1 MDDLISRQKALD
13 HLRKRLIQT
22 ANNNVGFVCDAGST
36 FQDAS
41 ERVKTWLDEVP
52 SAQPELLTV
61 NIDNEL
67 TKDECDRLKQVM
79 MDSPILLLPSA
90 QRTGRWIWD
99 DEGYHC
105 TECFYHAYNATG
117 EIMTGE
123 YKFCPN
129 CGARMEVQE

>member
-52 SAQPELLTV
+52 S
-61 NIDNEL
+61 IDAVPVIRC
-67 TKDECDRLKQVM
+67 KDCKHWTTMVERPKHGTCDQWCTLNVTR
-79 MDSPILLLPSA
+79 
-90 QRTGRWIWD
+90 R
-99 DEGYHC
+99 DEYC
-105 TECFYHAYNATG
+105 SKAERK
-117 EIMTGE
+117 ES
-123 YKFCPN
+123 
-129 CGARMEVQE
+129 